1 MVIIMDFLII
11 LTILLVILIVLI
23 RKKKT
28 FGHALRYLVPAYL
41 LMIAAYIIL
50 RLELFLSSATLGPIV
65 YFGIIILLAVCAGA
79 GAFLHNQKTYILGCI
94 SCFILLLL
102 PLLDA
107 FAGYKKTL
115 TSYMFTIYFVFLLIL
130 CVLGFVFDK
139 AARSNALAG
148 LNTRP
153 HRKPVIPKASSTQ
166 TPASPSILCLSGMFA
181 GAEFS
186 LNGEE
191 SITFGSSP
199 LHSQIILSG
208 TTIKETHCKVWFDQ
222 DTATWCIIDYS
233 DGATYLNETQPLI
246 KDQLYQV
253 KQGTSLSLGNG
264 PDKQQFKL
272 L

>member
-50 RLELFLSSATLGPIV
+50 RLEIFLSLASFGPIV
-65 YFGIIILLAVCAGA
+65 YFVLIILLVVCAGA
-79 GAFLHNQKTYILGCI
+79 GAFLHNQKTYILGFIAASILVFFGSLNVI
-94 SCFILLLL
+94 SGVAISVMFLIYLIFLL
-102 PLLDA
+102 
-107 FAGYKKTL
+107 
-115 TSYMFTIYFVFLLIL
+115 IFLLIL

-139 AARSNALAG
+139 A
-148 LNTRP
+148 
-153 HRKPVIPKASSTQ
+153 VMPKSASTQ